1 MEVNIKPKVRS
12 INVDENTS
20 ANASQ
25 PKIKVQT
32 KKVGKSTEFKAKSK
46 PRTIPFT
53 IETDNNSVIDW
64 ASPSNPFAREKKDKK
79 PLVHLFISIAGALLV
94 GTVMGFSVLTLFF
107 SDHQTANNNSI
118 DAHLPTSEKAPVSD
132 QKAGTDKKKRIVGKQ
147 TEISLPV
154 LKVALLQAGTYQSK
168 GSALK
173 VSEQYRTK
181 GFAAVMSDQAPFR
194 IYLGVANNRT
204 AAQQMT
210 KRYAA
215 KGITVYVKEQTF
227 SGRGE
232 KLDGLLETLKI
243 GNALFEQLQAISV
256 NHITTKTK
264 IDFSSNL
271 KEQQL
276 RFMKANQ
283 KSNEYPPA
291 TRAAM
296 IELAR
301 GLDQAVQGAMELSKH
316 QNPTFAWFVQ
326 EGLVRYVTGY
336 EDLLYSMSRN
346 K

>member
-12 INVDENTS
+12 INVHENKNTHS
-20 ANASQ
+20 FQ

-32 KKVGKSTEFKAKSK
+32 KKIGKTTDFKTKSK
-46 PRTIPFT
+46 SRTIPYT
-53 IETDNNSVIDW
+53 LETEDSNVIDW
-64 ASPSNPFAREKKDKK
+64 ASPSNPFSREKKDKR

-107 SDHQTANNNSI
+107 SEHQNANHNSI
-118 DAHLPTSEKAPVSD
+118 DAHLPTPTPEKTPVADRKVSD
-132 QKAGTDKKKRIVGKQ
+132 KKHVVGKPIG
-147 TEISLPV
+147 ISLPV
-154 LKVALLQAGTYQSK
+154 LKVALLQAGNYQLKS
-168 GSALK
+168 SALK

-181 GFAAVMSDQAPFR
+181 GFAAVMSDQAPFC
-194 IYLGVANNRT
+194 IYLGVANNKT
-204 AAQQMT
+204 AAQQLT

-227 SGRGE
+227 SGEGQ

-243 GNALFEQLQAISV
+243 GNQLFEQLQAISV
-256 NHITTKTK
+256 NSITTTSK
-264 IDFSSNL
+264 IAFPSNI

-283 KSNEYPPA
+283 KSNVYPPE
-291 TRAAM
+291 TRDAM

-316 QNPTFAWFVQ
+316 QNSTLAWFIQ
-326 EGLVRYVTGY
+326 EGLVRYATGY
-336 EDLLYSMSRN
+336 EHLLYSLSRN